1 MPQKTS
7 LFEEK
12 LSETISK
19 PTELWKSFISLGMPT
34 KQFNA
39 IEENDTLSYDTRRE
53 SLRYY
58 SSFMIS
64 DDFSLID
71 ISEEKFLKIMTNIES
86 FKAAGVGR
94 LAGSF

>member
-1 MPQKTS
+1 MEVLYISGYANKT
-7 LFEEK
+7 L
-12 LSETISK
+12 ISN
-19 PTELWKSFISLGMPT
+19 
-34 KQFNA
+34 FNA

-71 ISEEKFLKIMTNIES
+71 ISEEKFLKIMANIES
-86 FKAAGVGR
+86 FKTAGVER
-94 LAGSF
+94 LPGSF